1 MKKELYVAPE
11 AESLKLMSPR
21 QILVGSSD
29 ELNSTV
35 DPLDLL
41 GDDFSNWGGLL

>member
-11 AESLKLMSPR
+11 AEILKLMSHQ
-21 QILVGSSD
+21 QILVG
-29 ELNSTV
+29 STV
-35 DPLDLL
+35 DPLDRL